1 MDCIFL
7 LAEAT
12 PGGGRGGA
20 GFDPMGILIWIV
32 PLILVFYF
40 ILIRP
45 QKKREEE
52 RKDMLSKLTK
62 GAEVVTLGGI
72 CGEIVR
78 LGEREVVL
86 RVDNKKGVEIKMLRS
101 AISGVVGGTATSA
114 GESMEKTD

>member
-7 LAEAT
+7 LAGAA
-12 PGGGRGGA
+12 PGGGPGGS
-20 GFDPMGILIWIV
+20 DLMGILIWIV

-45 QKKREEE
+45 QKKREQE

-86 RVDNKKGVEIKMLRS
+86 RVDKKKGVEIKMLRS
-101 AISGVVGGTATSA
+101 SISGIVGGAATEA
-114 GESMEKTD
+114 GESMEKAN